1 MKWRLRVA
9 IELVLRWSSMLKREN
24 FKRLSMRPSMLLVFT
39 LIFGISWPVTA
50 LAQANNGA
58 GEGKP
63 EVHVD
68 FYKLPPGR
76 QDEWLALYKKS
87 HFPMMKWQIEHG
99 QVISETVYTRAIH
112 QLSPSWDIAIMIVLP
127 PAGQR
132 KNPEFTRAQ
141 LMRKLYPDL
150 DEYVK
155 EERQR
160 WAMTVDHW
168 DERWVE
174 VDIEKNPSLYYP
186 NPD

>member
-1 MKWRLRVA
+1 MRIFL
-9 IELVLRWSSMLKREN
+9 LLWSA
-24 FKRLSMRPSMLLVFT
+24 FT
-39 LIFGISWPVTA
+39 LNILGSVAA

-76 QDEWLALYKKS
+76 QDEWLALYKKA
-87 HFPMMKWQIEHG
+87 HFPMMKWQIDHG
-99 QVISETVYTRAIH
+99 QVTSETVYTRAVH
-112 QLSPSWDIAIMIVLP
+112 ELSPSWDIAIVIVLP

-132 KNPEFTRAQ
+132 KKSELTRAQ
-141 LMRKLYPDL
+141 LMRQLYPDL
-150 DEYVK
+150 DEFVK
-155 EERQR
+155 EEKQR
-160 WAMTVDHW
+160 WALTLEHW